1 MVNSPLSESAP
12 SAKQLVF
19 LAIMATVVAVIVFL
33 CGVLVGRGVPVTR
46 ARGAGASDLLAA
58 DHGQVAISELGGPGE
73 LDELDE
79 LGEAEPGT
87 AGGDSSSALADL
99 SYFERLN
106 GTESVEES
114 HTLRADETDA
124 SAPDDEVVADAT
136 SPASNEAIPE
146 PPPVA
151 VVEEEAAA
159 PAAAP
164 GLFVLQVTALRES
177 DEADRVA
184 NDLVASGYPA
194 FVVAPAED
202 APVALFRVIVGPY
215 EERAEAEEAQRRL
228 EEEQRLRPWVIQL

>member
-1 MVNSPLSESAP
+1 MVNSPQSESAP

-46 ARGAGASDLLAA
+46 APGAAASDLLAA
-58 DHGQVAISELGGPGE
+58 DHGQVAMSELGGPGE
-73 LDELDE
+73 FDELDE
-79 LGEAEPGT
+79 LGEPEPGT

-114 HTLRADETDA
+114 HTLRADETAA

-151 VVEEEAAA
+151 VVEEEAA
-159 PAAAP
+159 PATAP
-164 GLFVLQVTALRES
+164 GLFVLQVTALRER
-177 DEADRVA
+177 DEANRVA

-194 FVVAPAED
+194 FVVAPADD
-202 APVALFRVIVGPY
+202 APVAVFRVRVGPY